1 MQGIL
6 NYHIEFVKERKVLKK
21 NQKVYVNGHG
31 AGQGTEMSN
40 KGIETIL
47 FQTGMQETH
56 ENTIGK
62 MINNQ
67 IDTMDYSIL
76 HS

>member
-6 NYHIEFVKERKVLKK
+6 NYHIEFIKERKVLK
-21 NQKVYVNGHG
+21 NQKVYANDHG
-31 AGQGTEMSN
+31 IGQVTEINN
-40 KGIETIL
+40 KGIEIIL
-47 FQTGMQETH
+47 FKTGMKETD

-67 IDTMDYSIL
+67 IDTMDYFKL